1 MFSISYQWLTDLC
14 GNVDA
19 KSSHMQSD
27 MDKLI
32 SRIIWAGAEDGH
44 SELLA
49 ELIRVAP
56 LQQAFLSR
64 FFPEINVTDTLVV
77 RTQVRNRVAG
87 GVPDLALDG
96 DTLVVRIECKLW
108 ATLTDYQPV
117 EYVKELASISQ
128 QTEAMVR
135 LLFLAPEAR
144 REEINAELEQRLQA
158 ARRASPNIEHG
169 VGVTTITWQEVADAI
184 CTVDTGDPLI
194 SFLQRS
200 FRFLVDRF
208 AKTVILSP
216 ADVEEIM
223 NLNTIKAVCALGEV
237 LNSLRGSLQNRG
249 ENVTPITGPNFHW
262 QGFYSSL
269 MENSEH
275 NKLWIGLFYRA
286 SVFYEKGP
294 VWVQLNGTAIEHA
307 DRRTL
312 TEAGFQALDA
322 SRLPSWGGTIIP
334 LKLMSTDNN
343 EEQVRQLI
351 DQIDRIRL
359 EAAKAAKQ
367 QRPVNQ
373 ISPRP

>member
-1 MFSISYQWLTDLC
+1 MLKIFSISYQWLTDLC

-19 KSSHMQSD
+19 KSSRMQSD

-158 ARRASPNIEHG
+158 AKRTSPNIDHG

-184 CTVDTGDPLI
+184 CTVDTGNPVI

-223 NLNTIKAVCALGEV
+223 NLNTIKAVCALGEI
-237 LNSLRGSLQNRG
+237 LNSLRGSLRNRG
-249 ENVTPITGPNFHW
+249 EKVTPIVGSDFQW
-262 QGFYSSL
+262 QGFYSNL
-269 MENSEH
+269 REDAAH
-275 NKLWIGLFYRA
+275 NKLWIGVIYRA
-286 SVFYEKGP
+286 SAFYEKGP
-294 VWVQLNGTAIEHA
+294 VWVQLNGAEIEHA
-307 DRRTL
+307 DRRAL
-312 TEAGFQALDA
+312 AEAGFQALEA
-322 SRLPSWGGTIIP
+322 QWFPGFGGTIIP
-334 LKLMSTDNN
+334 LELKPTDSN
-343 EEQVRQLI
+343 EDQVEQLI
-351 DQIDRIRL
+351 KQIDRIRL
-359 EAAKAAKQ
+359 EAAKAAQ
-367 QRPVNQ
+367 
-373 ISPRP
+373 

>member
-1 MFSISYQWLTDLC
+1 M
-14 GNVDA
+14 
-19 KSSHMQSD
+19 
-27 MDKLI
+27 
-32 SRIIWAGAEDGH
+32 
-44 SELLA
+44 
-49 ELIRVAP
+49 
-56 LQQAFLSR
+56 
-64 FFPEINVTDTLVV
+64 
-77 RTQVRNRVAG
+77 
-87 GVPDLALDG
+87 
-96 DTLVVRIECKLW
+96 
-108 ATLTDYQPV
+108 
-117 EYVKELASISQ
+117 
-128 QTEAMVR
+128 
-135 LLFLAPEAR
+135 
-144 REEINAELEQRLQA
+144 
-158 ARRASPNIEHG
+158 
-169 VGVTTITWQEVADAI
+169 
-184 CTVDTGDPLI
+184 DTGDPLI

-262 QGFYSSL
+262 QGFYSSS

-322 SRLPSWGGTIIP
+322 NRLPSWGGTIIP